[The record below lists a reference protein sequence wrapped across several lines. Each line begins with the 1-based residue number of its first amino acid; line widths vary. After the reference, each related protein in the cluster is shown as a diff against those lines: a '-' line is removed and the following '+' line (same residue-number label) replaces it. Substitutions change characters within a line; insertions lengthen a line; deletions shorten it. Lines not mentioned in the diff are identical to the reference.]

1 MELFCNCYLDGVG
14 LQFKS
19 ATSSPSGTGCFGA
32 LGDTVMLKLRQH
44 RNELE
49 KQHANRCARIDI
61 FCLRHQVDVPFFQ
74 IFKSLDE
81 HLQ

>member
-1 MELFCNCYLDGVG
+1 MFSRGAWSFWARFLFQLSVPTVG
-14 LQFKS
+14 KPQ
-19 ATSSPSGTGCFGA
+19 
-32 LGDTVMLKLRQH
+32 LRQH

>member
-32 LGDTVMLKLRQH
+32 LGDTVMLKLGVCPQ
-44 RNELE
+44 LE
-49 KQHANRCARIDI
+49 QKVGIGI
-61 FCLRHQVDVPFFQ
+61 
-74 IFKSLDE
+74 
-81 HLQ
+81 